1 MTIQTFEYCSLYYL
15 NQWLAYDLGYCEA
28 LSSGTKEEKLS
39 TLKSAG
45 GFYSVA
51 RNLPREYDEKE
62 GRYQPVLT
70 ILDSVSKEL
79 FPDNTESKEK
89 FTQTVSKILGIEQK
103 ISKKYGDR
111 KVLSLT
117 TKFLW
122 LKIQEPII
130 IYDSQAAN
138 AVGSKAV
145 GSKAVGSKK
154 VVLADYYEKWTDG
167 FEKHKKQIEKACSQL
182 PKLYLYAVGHER
194 GTKEYIKEVSSK
206 PWFHKRVF
214 DIYLWDKGDN
224 A

>member
-1 MTIQTFEYCSLYYL
+1 MAIQTFEYCSLYYL
-15 NQWLAYDLGYCEA
+15 NQWLTYDRGYCQA
-28 LSSGTKEEKLS
+28 LSNGTKEEKLS
-39 TLKSAG
+39 TLKSTG

-51 RNLPREYDEKE
+51 RNLPREFDEKE

-70 ILDSVSKEL
+70 ILDSVSKER
-79 FPDNTESKEK
+79 FPSKEK
-89 FTQTVSKILGIEQK
+89 LTQTVSKISEIEQK
-103 ISKKYGDR
+103 ISKKYGKR

-122 LKIQEPII
+122 LKIKEPII

-138 AVGSKAV
+138 AVGSKKGV
-145 GSKAVGSKK
+145 LTDYD
-154 VVLADYYEKWTDG
+154 VLADYYEKWTAG

-206 PWFHKRVF
+206 PWFHKRVY
-214 DIYLWDKGDN
+214 DVYLWGKGDN

>member
-1 MTIQTFEYCSLYYL
+1 MAIQTFEYFSLYYL
-15 NQWLAYDLGYCEA
+15 NQWLTYDRGYCQA
-28 LSSGTKEEKLS
+28 LSNGTKEEKLS
-39 TLKSAG
+39 TLKSTG

-103 ISKKYGDR
+103 ISKKYGKR

-122 LKIQEPII
+122 LKIKEPII
-130 IYDSQAAN
+130 IYDSQAEN
-138 AVGSKAV
+138 AVGSKK
-145 GSKAVGSKK
+145 GN
-154 VVLADYYEKWTDG
+154 LADYYEKWTDG
-167 FEKHKKQIEKACSQL
+167 FKKHKKQIEKACSQL
-182 PKLYLYAVGHER
+182 PKLHLYAVGHKR
-194 GTKEYIKEVSSK
+194 GTIEEVSSK
-206 PWFHKRVF
+206 PWFQKRVY
-214 DIYLWDKGDN
+214 DVYLWGKGDN